1 MHGEGNKLMQDLRA
15 AGFTIIEIIVT
26 MVLISII
33 SVVVMSRFVSGNA
46 FNGVIVRDQI
56 ISLARTAQQ
65 NALGRANVEMTITPN
80 AGATEVTIATNYGVA
95 NIASITVPMSSLS
108 LSGDVNDT
116 DSCATGGGGAD
127 AITLAA
133 PMTIAFGK
141 LADLGSSGV
150 SGGASTGPVSS
161 AVRVC
166 LNNDPALSVC
176 FSPSGFAYTGDC
188 DV

>member
-1 MHGEGNKLMQDLRA
+1 MKDLRLT
-15 AGFTIIEIIVT
+15 GFTIVELILVIVI
-26 MVLISII
+26 ISII
-33 SVVVMSRFVSGNA
+33 SVMVMSRFIGGNA
-46 FNGVIVRDQI
+46 FNGIIVRDQI
-56 ISLARTAQQ
+56 ISLARSAQQ
-65 NALGRANVEMTITPN
+65 NALGRADVKMTITPN
-80 AGATEVTIATNYGVA
+80 AGATEVTIATLSGVA
-95 NIASITVPMSSLS
+95 NIASVTVPMSSLS

-133 PMTIAFGK
+133 PMTIAFGE

-150 SGGASTGPVSS
+150 LGGASTGAVTS

-166 LNNDPALSVC
+166 LNNDVAFSVC